1 MRTYRRVIVMQALV
15 EALMRGFWGWGIGT
29 EFSHGS
35 GADSLKGCVL
45 GGFLERFQL
54 LGLLLRDDSL

>member
-1 MRTYRRVIVMQALV
+1 MQALV
-15 EALMRGFWGWGIGT
+15 EALMRGFWGRGIGT